1 MTKEIALL
9 APPEEPEEVEAPN
22 EPVAK
27 PKAKVEALDKTSQK
41 VVKSIDESD
50 KRSQP
55 KPQREKTPKYDRTG
69 KRRVSG
75 NTDATKKE
83 QSGEAKGRR
92 SSRDS
97 QTSQKLQNKSARVRS
112 VFT

>member
-22 EPVAK
+22 DPGTK
-27 PKAKVEALDKTSQK
+27 PKAKVEAIDKTSQK

-55 KPQREKTPKYDRTG
+55 KPQREKTPKFDRTG

-75 NTDATKKE
+75 NTDVTKKE
-83 QSGEAKGRR
+83 QSGETKGRK
-92 SSRDS
+92 SSRDG

-112 VFT
+112 ICT

>member
-9 APPEEPEEVEAPN
+9 APPEEPEEVEAPD

-27 PKAKVEALDKTSQK
+27 AKAKVEALDKTSQK

-55 KPQREKTPKYDRTG
+55 KPQREKTPKFDRTG

-75 NTDATKKE
+75 NTGVTKKE
-83 QSGEAKGRR
+83 QSGETKGRK

-97 QTSQKLQNKSARVRS
+97 QTSQTLQNKSARVRS
-112 VFT
+112 IFT